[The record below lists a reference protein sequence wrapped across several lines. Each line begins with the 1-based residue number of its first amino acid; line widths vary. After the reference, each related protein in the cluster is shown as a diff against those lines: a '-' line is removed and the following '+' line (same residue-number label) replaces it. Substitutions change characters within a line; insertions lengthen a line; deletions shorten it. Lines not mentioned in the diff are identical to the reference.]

1 MSNDI
6 EKDFPNIFEAQW
18 MSPTGHIASNLQSS
32 DPGGPLPQA
41 IGSAILELL
50 ENPHIAMKSIRTV
63 KGRIFEMSRNAP
75 GQDTITTREIK
86 CPQPENN

>member
-6 EKDFPNIFEAQW
+6 EKDFPNIFEKQW
-18 MSPTGHIASNLQSS
+18 MSTTGHLANDFRSTEPEGSLEES
-32 DPGGPLPQA
+32 
-41 IGSAILELL
+41 IGRAILQLISHPWL
-50 ENPHIAMKSIRTV
+50 AMTSIRTTS
-63 KGRIFEMSRNAP
+63 GRVIEMSRNEP